1 MTSGGRG
8 AKMVASQIM
17 GEKNIVINA
26 KTKRRAI
33 IGASFIL
40 SLGISAQFPVDILL
54 SREKDVEN
62 FDLRSIKNFKFKV

>member
-1 MTSGGRG
+1 
-8 AKMVASQIM
+8 MVASQIM